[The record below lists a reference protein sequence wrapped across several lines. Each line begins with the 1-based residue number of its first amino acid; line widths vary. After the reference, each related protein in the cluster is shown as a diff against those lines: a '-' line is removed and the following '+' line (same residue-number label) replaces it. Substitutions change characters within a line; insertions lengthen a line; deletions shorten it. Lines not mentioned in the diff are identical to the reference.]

1 MSLIFNESALHHLL
15 EDEASPVGLMLQR
28 SANIIAGNGEAVN
41 SIIMSDGAIRPA
53 VDFVI
58 EHGDDGLRAVIGMP
72 FQGRISEYMAA
83 KWEREG
89 SEWIVDAL
97 MSNWDSQI

>member
-1 MSLIFNESALHHLL
+1 MSIIFNEAALHHLL
-15 EDEASPVGLMLQR
+15 EDEASPVGLMLRR
-28 SANIIAGNGEAVN
+28 SAEIIQGNGEAVN
-41 SIIMSDGAIRPA
+41 SIIMSDGSLRPA